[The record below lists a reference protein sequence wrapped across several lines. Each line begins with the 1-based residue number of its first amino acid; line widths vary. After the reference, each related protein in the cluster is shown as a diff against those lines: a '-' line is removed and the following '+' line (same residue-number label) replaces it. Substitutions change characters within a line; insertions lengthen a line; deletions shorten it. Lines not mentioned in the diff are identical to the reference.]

1 MTGPGGWCSPTQ
13 RGTSSVS
20 DGVLLSGRQVRT
32 NLSQLATS
40 PVAQRDALYRCTAR
54 AVASVRCPRSS
65 SGEVLSLRELPGER
79 RLDPATQVRPMRQK
93 RVLLCAGFRI
103 SIQRCPY
110 VTASVPFGE
119 LIFCRGRRGSF
130 LVSCGC
136 APVDI
141 SRI

>member
-40 PVAQRDALYRCTAR
+40 PVAQRDALYRYTAR

-65 SGEVLSLRELPGER
+65 SGEVLSLRELPGNVGWIP
-79 RLDPATQVRPMRQK
+79 LPKCA
-93 RVLLCAGFRI
+93 LCGR
-103 SIQRCPY
+103 
-110 VTASVPFGE
+110 SVCCYAQDSAYLF
-119 LIFCRGRRGSF
+119 S
-130 LVSCGC
+130 V
-136 APVDI
+136 AHM
-141 SRI
+141 